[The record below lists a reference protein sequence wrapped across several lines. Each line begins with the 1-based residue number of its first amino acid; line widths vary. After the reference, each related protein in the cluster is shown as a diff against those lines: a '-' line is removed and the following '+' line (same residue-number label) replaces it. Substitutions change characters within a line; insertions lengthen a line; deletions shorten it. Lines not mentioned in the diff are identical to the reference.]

1 MPSVEH
7 VEHVENVGPTNSRG
21 QFHLHLSTRC
31 VRAFCTGAVLTLGLL
46 TLAIVAVTMTSSG
59 RAGLRAFGNEVLIV
73 RSGSM
78 SPTFDTGDA
87 VIIRSLDAEEVADLR
102 PGRIVTFR
110 PADSTVLVTHRIVDV
125 VENDSGGVSFTTKG
139 DANESADSRRVAS
152 TDVIGVYRTNMPRA
166 GFLLFALQRPR
177 LGFVLLS
184 ALLLAHLAV
193 LMTREPITRTQQ
205 QKAGMQ

>member
-1 MPSVEH
+1 MPSVEN
-7 VEHVENVGPTNSRG
+7 VENVGLTNSRG
-21 QFHLHLSTRC
+21 QFHLHLLTRC
-31 VRAFCTGAVLTLGLL
+31 VRAFCAGAVLTLGLL
-46 TLAIVAVTMTSSG
+46 TLAIVAVTMMSSG

-87 VIIRSLDAEEVADLR
+87 VIIRSLDAEEVAELR

-125 VENDSGGVSFTTKG
+125 VENDSGRVSFMTKG

-152 TDVIGVYRTNMPRA
+152 TDVVGVYRANVPRA

-177 LGFVLLS
+177 LGLVLLS

-193 LMTREPITRTQQ
+193 LMTREPINTTQQ